1 MMERV
6 VTAVRWV
13 QRAEARLSDSI
24 IGDLIGYNA
33 FYDKLGASLFVL
45 FPYQHLL

>member
-6 VTAVRWV
+6 VTAVRWM

-24 IGDLIGYNA
+24 IGDLIGALCLMIGLY
-33 FYDKLGASLFVL
+33 GALFAGLVL
-45 FPYQHLL
+45 Q